1 MEITKQPRGGHR
13 PGAGR
18 PKADYQTTTVS
29 FRVRTEWAADIK
41 KAVKY
46 SKRYKSVVLIQII
59 LYRI

>member
-1 MEITKQPRGGHR
+1 MKLQDKKQPRGGKR

-41 KAVKY
+41 KAVKEMINTL
-46 SKRYKSVVLIQII
+46 KGINN
-59 LYRI
+59 